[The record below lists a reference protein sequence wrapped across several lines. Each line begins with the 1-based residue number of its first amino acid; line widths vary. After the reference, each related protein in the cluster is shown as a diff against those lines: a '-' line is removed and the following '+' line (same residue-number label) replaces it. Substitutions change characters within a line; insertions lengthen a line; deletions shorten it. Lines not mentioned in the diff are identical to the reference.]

1 MSSFSSWRNRASSV
15 NAQDHPETA
24 QYGSITDAANG
35 SRAKRQRSNSFSVAS
50 VENQPM
56 RSFVT
61 GAGRNKV
68 GLQIDSSENARS
80 VRQDTA
86 DLASY
91 FLADRKEPLSTS
103 FLARQRSVQNTPR
116 TSLDEDRFT
125 AHISSPHLR
134 SPNNQNTQW
143 ETDSEADP
151 ELDALIEDADE
162 GPSVLSNMLRRSPP
176 DAFNGAASTACVID
190 DGFVDNST
198 RRPRS
203 GTYAGSTSGDVETT
217 PLLGVIRRGSMSSRR
232 SLYGSSLEDHI
243 DDIEAQKLHPHSTPS
258 RVPSQGANI
267 PQNIAWNPT
276 KWDYPAIYHN
286 AVIRPAHCL
295 PAVIVGLLLNILDAL
310 SYGMILFPL
319 ASPIFSQLGSAGISI
334 FYVSTII
341 SQLTFS
347 TGSIFRGGVGSE
359 LIEVVPFFHN
369 MAGKITRIVGEDKPE
384 EVIATTIVAFSASS
398 IVTGL
403 VFWMMGK
410 FQFGYMVGFI
420 PRHILIGCIGGV
432 GFFLILTGFEVSAR
446 LDGGVQYDLETLRQL
461 MDPETLWQWVIPF
474 FLAIALFWGHSK
486 VKSKY
491 FLPLYI
497 LGIPFI
503 FYFFVLTL
511 DQLNVDS
518 LRDSGWIFVG
528 PPSGEPW
535 WYFYT
540 LYQFNL
546 VHWDAV
552 ASCFPAMLA
561 LTFFGVLHVPINV
574 PALALNIG
582 EDNADLDVEL
592 KLHGYSNLI
601 SGMLGSIQN
610 YLVYANSVFF
620 MRSGGDSR
628 LAGFMLAGLTFCV
641 MIAGPA
647 LIGFI
652 PVMMVGCLIFDLG
665 FELLLDAV
673 WVPRRKLK
681 MAEYL
686 TVLAIVL
693 IMGIYDFV
701 VGIGVGVMLAFVSLI
716 FQTASVPAIR
726 ATYSGDIVTS
736 TVRRNPSQHHYLQQ
750 AGQQISIVKLAG
762 YLFFG
767 TIVSVEEKIRELLD
781 DKAFSARPI
790 RYLIVDMRQVTG
802 LDYSAVEAFNTIGRL
817 IKTKNIELIVS
828 GVDPESQLGRN
839 LRSVGLVGPEG
850 MGAALLPDLNSALES
865 CENELL
871 KTFYASHKAMSL
883 LHEQQTESTP
893 RLVPPLAGP
902 SRNDLLDMPQN
913 SPRRALLQQAA
924 QVSLT
929 QTQDHVK
936 PKKWVAFKEPL
947 RLMLRIFNGISDK
960 NEDFW
965 FRALPYFVKREH
977 HSGERLYERG
987 EPADGFYLVE
997 NGIIRVEYDL
1007 PQGFLSEC
1015 IVAGTTCG
1023 ELPFFS
1029 ETPRTATAVVERDCT
1044 IWILEKSSWEKMQKN
1059 DADVARELLRISLK
1073 LTSERMSSITAYILT
1088 TANIRAILGGTHK
1101 VRKSQVSPG
1110 PSPRRRTLSSSSH
1123 RSSRLSNLG
1132 RPLSTSH
1139 TPGQEQPTTVLAAIS
1154 AVRESMFTSLSLESH
1169 AARTMPST
1177 QIARVLAFQRRAA
1190 PIVNTSHVRHV
1201 LPDATA
1207 AIRQIAEA
1215 LATGT
1220 VRRIIVTRS
1229 RRWEGLVCLAD
1240 LEALVRG
1247 EQLLGDKTTPP
1258 VTEDTANSFLVWVRS
1273 GDTCGGLTRSQED
1286 DLVRAGFLAAPTIRE
1301 WTRHSGTASW
1311 NPQDQQP

>member
-1 MSSFSSWRNRASSV
+1 
-15 NAQDHPETA
+15 
-24 QYGSITDAANG
+24 
-35 SRAKRQRSNSFSVAS
+35 
-50 VENQPM
+50 
-56 RSFVT
+56 
-61 GAGRNKV
+61 
-68 GLQIDSSENARS
+68 
-80 VRQDTA
+80 
-86 DLASY
+86 
-91 FLADRKEPLSTS
+91 
-103 FLARQRSVQNTPR
+103 
-116 TSLDEDRFT
+116 
-125 AHISSPHLR
+125 
-134 SPNNQNTQW
+134 
-143 ETDSEADP
+143 
-151 ELDALIEDADE
+151 
-162 GPSVLSNMLRRSPP
+162 
-176 DAFNGAASTACVID
+176 
-190 DGFVDNST
+190 
-198 RRPRS
+198 
-203 GTYAGSTSGDVETT
+203 
-217 PLLGVIRRGSMSSRR
+217 MSSRR

-243 DDIEAQKLHPHSTPS
+243 DDIEAQKLRPHPASS
-258 RVPSQGANI
+258 RLPSQGANI

-276 KWDYPAIYHN
+276 KWEYPAIYHN

-384 EVIATTIVAFSASS
+384 EVIATTIVAFSTSS

-403 VFWMMGK
+403 VFWLMGK

-497 LGIPFI
+497 LGIPFL

-511 DQLNVDS
+511 DHLDVDS

-540 LYQFNL
+540 LYQFKL

-628 LAGFMLAGLTFCV
+628 LAGFMLAGLTFGV
-641 MIAGPA
+641 MIVGPA

-673 WVPRRKLK
+673 WVPRKKLK

-686 TVLAIVL
+686 TVLAIVF

-750 AGQQISIVKLAG
+750 AGQQISIVKLTG

-893 RLVPPLAGP
+893 HLVPPRAGP

-1029 ETPRTATAVVERDCT
+1029 ETPRTATAIVERDCT

-1059 DADVARELLRISLK
+1059 DADVA
-1073 LTSERMSSITAYILT
+1073 
-1088 TANIRAILGGTHK
+1088 
-1101 VRKSQVSPG
+1101 P
-1110 PSPRRRTLSSSSH
+1110 
-1123 RSSRLSNLG
+1123 
-1132 RPLSTSH
+1132 
-1139 TPGQEQPTTVLAAIS
+1139 QEQPTTVLAAIS
-1154 AVRESMFTSLSLESH
+1154 AVRASMFTPLSLESH

-1190 PIVNTSHVRHV
+1190 PIVNTSHVRRV

-1207 AIRQIAEA
+1207 ATRQIAEA

-1220 VRRIIVTRS
+1220 VRRVIVTRS
-1229 RRWEGLVCLAD
+1229 RRWEGLVRVAD

-1247 EQLLGDKTTPP
+1247 EQLLGDKITPP
-1258 VTEDTANSFLVWVRS
+1258 VTEDTANAFLAWVRS
-1273 GDTCGGLTRSQED
+1273 GDTCGSLTRSQED
-1286 DLVRAGFLAAPTIRE
+1286 ELVRAGFLAAPAIRE
-1301 WTRHSGTASW
+1301 WARHSGTASW
-1311 NPQDQQP
+1311 NPLAPTTVARAPVGSRAAVGGDDGLGLIPSGRASVCLSDASLRMTLAVPGQGVLLGVVAAAVGALVAMVARRPWREAVVADVRDQWDGATPGAEQKKRRGEKVASEGTARKWREFYGLRFEWVLDEAVAEGMLEVFETGSVGRGVRTLG

>member
-1 MSSFSSWRNRASSV
+1 MASFSSWRQRASSV
-15 NAQDHPETA
+15 NAQDRSGAHNVSIP
-24 QYGSITDAANG
+24 GSVSAPRI
-35 SRAKRQRSNSFSVAS
+35 RRQRSNSFTVATAG
-50 VENQPM
+50 NQPM

-61 GAGRNKV
+61 GTGQGRV
-68 GLQIDSSENARS
+68 GQQIDSSENARS

-91 FLADRKEPLSTS
+91 FLANRKEPLSSS
-103 FLARQRSVQNTPR
+103 FLTRQRSAHNTPR
-116 TSLDEDRFT
+116 TSMDDDRFT
-125 AHISSPHLR
+125 THVPSPRLR
-134 SPNNQNTQW
+134 HSNNQNSQW

-151 ELDALIEDADE
+151 ELDALIEDGDE
-162 GPSVLSNMLRRSPP
+162 GPSVLANMLRRSPP
-176 DAFNGAASTACVID
+176 DAFNGAASSTHAID
-190 DGFVDNST
+190 DNLVEHG
-198 RRPRS
+198 RRRAHS
-203 GTYAGSTSGDVETT
+203 GAQSEAVGGDVETT
-217 PLLGVIRRGSMSSRR
+217 PLLGVIRRGSMSGQR

-243 DDIEAQKLHPHSTPS
+243 DDIEAQKLHPD
-258 RVPSQGANI
+258 
-267 PQNIAWNPT
+267 PQPNWFTSEGSSMPRNMVWNPI
-276 KWDYPAIYHN
+276 KWNYSSIYHE
-286 AVIRPAHCL
+286 AVVRPAHCL

-369 MAGKITRIVGEDKPE
+369 MAGKITRIIGEDRPE

-403 VFWMMGK
+403 VFWLMGK
-410 FQFGYMVGFI
+410 FKFGYMVGFI

-474 FLAIALFWGHSK
+474 VLAIALFWGHSK
-486 VKSKY
+486 VQSKY

-503 FYFFVLTL
+503 FYFFVLTI
-511 DQLNVDS
+511 DQLDVDS

-540 LYQFNL
+540 LYQFKL

-601 SGMLGSIQN
+601 SGMMGSIQN

-628 LAGFMLAGLTFCV
+628 LAGFMLAGMTFGV
-641 MIAGPA
+641 MIIGPS

-673 WVPRRKLK
+673 WIPRKKLK
-681 MAEYL
+681 VAEYL
-686 TVLAIVL
+686 TVIAIVL

-750 AGQQISIVKLAG
+750 AGQQISIVNLSG

-871 KTFYASHKAMSL
+871 KIFYTSHEAMSL
-883 LHEQQTESTP
+883 LHEQEREASP
-893 RLVPPLAGP
+893 RLVPPRSGP
-902 SRNDLLDMPQN
+902 SNNNLLDMPQN
-913 SPRRALLQQAA
+913 SPRRTLLQQAA
-924 QVSLT
+924 QVSLAK
-929 QTQDHVK
+929 TQDHVQ
-936 PKKWVAFKEPL
+936 PKKWMAFKEPL

-977 HSGERLYERG
+977 SRGTHLYERG
-987 EPADGFYLVE
+987 EEADGFYLVE

-1029 ETPRTATAVVERDCT
+1029 ETPRTATAIVDRDCT
-1044 IWILEKSSWEKMQKN
+1044 IWVLDKAGWDKMQKK
-1059 DADVARELLRISLK
+1059 DPEVARELLRISLK

-1088 TANIRAILGGTHK
+1088 TAN
-1101 VRKSQVSPG
+1101 
-1110 PSPRRRTLSSSSH
+1110 
-1123 RSSRLSNLG
+1123 
-1132 RPLSTSH
+1132 
-1139 TPGQEQPTTVLAAIS
+1139 
-1154 AVRESMFTSLSLESH
+1154 
-1169 AARTMPST
+1169 
-1177 QIARVLAFQRRAA
+1177 
-1190 PIVNTSHVRHV
+1190 
-1201 LPDATA
+1201 
-1207 AIRQIAEA
+1207 
-1215 LATGT
+1215 
-1220 VRRIIVTRS
+1220 
-1229 RRWEGLVCLAD
+1229 
-1240 LEALVRG
+1240 
-1247 EQLLGDKTTPP
+1247 
-1258 VTEDTANSFLVWVRS
+1258 
-1273 GDTCGGLTRSQED
+1273 
-1286 DLVRAGFLAAPTIRE
+1286 
-1301 WTRHSGTASW
+1301 
-1311 NPQDQQP
+1311 